1 MRSKCGSL
9 ATAILFSMWCSGIAW
24 SGVRPRIEL
33 PKDSPVVVLSADYPE
48 LNESARGGALVLDVH
63 AALSLQNSTERRIR
77 GITLLVTAQD
87 VTPGGKGSVTVSSLD
102 VGPDETF
109 PVRIDL
115 RLLRPLPASLA
126 VPVQIGLDGIL

>member
-1 MRSKCGSL
+1 PTGFIMRSNWGLL
-9 ATAILFSMWCSGIAW
+9 AIAIVSSSIAW

-48 LNESARGGALVLDVH
+48 LNEAARGGALVLDVH

-102 VGPDETF
+102 VGPRESF

-115 RLLRPLPASLA
+115 RLLR
-126 VPVQIGLDGIL
+126 